1 MIKSNWIIATGLLVF
16 ALAGLGIIGLWLF
29 ANGKIALNP
38 QNKRLTELGRTI
50 YAEQCAS
57 CHGKNLEG
65 EPNWRS
71 HKPSGRLP
79 APPHDMTGHTWHH
92 RDDLLFQLTK
102 IGTEAVIGGDYKS
115 DMPGFKD
122 ILNDQEIIAVLSFI
136 KSTWPVQ
143 LQKRHDRLNQKG
155 S

>member
-1 MIKSNWIIATGLLVF
+1 MLFAGLLFVS
-16 ALAGLGIIGLWLF
+16 LAGFGIVGFWPFGSGMITL
-29 ANGKIALNP
+29 KP

-57 CHGKNLEG
+57 CHGKNLDG

-71 HKPSGRLP
+71 RKPNSRLP

-92 RDDLLFQLTK
+92 QDDLLFQLSK
-102 IGTEAVIGGDYKS
+102 FGTEAIIGGDYKS

-122 ILNDQEIIAVLSFI
+122 ILSDREIIAVLSFI
-136 KSTWPVQ
+136 KSTWSIQV
-143 LQKRHDRLNQKG
+143 QKRHDRFNQKR